1 MIRRV
6 ILSAILLEASV
17 AFAEPADSS
26 WARRTHLPISEFGV
40 SAVFGDPRSNGSKTS
55 LHLGVGD
62 LRRIGKRTF
71 VGAEVGFTLHGVV
84 TEKSGW
90 LLALRP
96 RIRHEIGRGWAA
108 DLAAGPIVAGQVG
121 WEEIGGR
128 GVSAVAGIEHEGIVG
143 ASVEVDTRRV
153 PTSSGGKSE

>member
-17 AFAEPADSS
+17 AFAEPA
-26 WARRTHLPISEFGV
+26 
-40 SAVFGDPRSNGSKTS
+40 

-108 DLAAGPIVAGQVG
+108 DLAAGPIVAGQGG